1 MASSQAKGSLSSVVS
16 DLVRAQHGAAADS
29 VPAGSSSALPTD
41 YSSCMQRWID
51 DLDAYVA
58 DMLLKEAKEREERWG
73 KEGVAVY
80 FSDEDDQCVK
90 NLF

>member
-1 MASSQAKGSLSSVVS
+1 MHA
-16 DLVRAQHGAAADS
+16 RR
-29 VPAGSSSALPTD
+29 T
-41 YSSCMQRWID
+41 D

-80 FSDEDDQCVK
+80 FSDEDDQCATISFIFTVSLK
-90 NLF
+90 G